1 MSEARPLEHVI
12 EALLFLA
19 PEPVS
24 VAELAE
30 ACEASEAE
38 VDRAL
43 DLLGGALADGKR
55 GVVLREVAGG
65 FSLAADPAAAEA
77 ARRLLAK
84 PRTPPLTQAQA
95 ESLAIIAYLQPVS
108 RPEIARI
115 RGVSSESAVAT
126 LTERGLIEEAGRS
139 RFGAVVYR
147 TTALFERL
155 FGLAGLDR
163 LPDPARFDPTP
174 DDEREL
180 RERLLAAG
188 ERRAE

>member
-43 DLLGGALADGKR
+43 DLLGGILADGRR

-84 PRTPPLTQAQA
+84 PRTPPRRSSARSTSA
-95 ESLAIIAYLQPVS
+95 SLASHAS
-108 RPEIARI
+108 A
-115 RGVSSESAVAT
+115 SSATETGSGDRNNSA
-126 LTERGLIEEAGRS
+126 S
-139 RFGAVVYR
+139 
-147 TTALFERL
+147 TTCSS
-155 FGLAGLDR
+155 GLASFIGRTCFLRTADCGLR
-163 LPDPARFDPTP
+163 T
-174 DDEREL
+174 
-180 RERLLAAG
+180 G
-188 ERRAE
+188 S

>member
-1 MSEARPLEHVI
+1 MNEARPLEHVV

-43 DLLGGALADGKR
+43 DLLGGVLADGER

-126 LTERGLIEEAGRS
+126 LTERGLIEESGRS

-147 TTALFERL
+147 TTPLFERL
-155 FGLAGLDR
+155 FGLAGLDA
-163 LPDPARFDPTP
+163 LPDPAGFDPTP
-174 DDEREL
+174 EDEREL
-180 RERLLAAG
+180 RERLLRAG
-188 ERRAE
+188 EQRVG